1 MVNNCYRQ
9 NCQVSWLPPR
19 MKRNT
24 KMLGTSPIPQDGAL
38 HPSAWFEWQREK
50 WCQSCSHA
58 HPHSA
63 YLPDIWRSD
72 WYSLDQGLELMEGL
86 HIPCSK
92 RWQGRQGKASG
103 LGQRVVLSLWPGTI
117 DKLEQLGLEWG
128 CPRSVATLGCRWNL
142 PKGSSKWLT
151 LWAEEKT
158 RKVNP
163 KREGKPLPEQRP
175 GSLQSKYHMA
185 KELEGA

>member
-38 HPSAWFEWQREK
+38 HPSAWFEWQRER

-103 LGQRVVLSLWPGTI
+103 LGQRVVLSLARHHWQVGAAWTGVGLPPFSGNTWVPV
-117 DKLEQLGLEWG
+117 EFAQRQLKMANSLSRGK
-128 CPRSVATLGCRWNL
+128 N
-142 PKGSSKWLT
+142 PKSEPKKRRKAFAWT
-151 LWAEEKT
+151 KT
-158 RKVNP
+158 R
-163 KREGKPLPEQRP
+163 
-175 GSLQSKYHMA
+175 
-185 KELEGA
+185 